1 MNLFRVGLL
10 LSAACIAACSF
21 EFSTAN
27 ISEAWLARDDAG
39 KDKTKTFGTK
49 DTFYCVVH
57 LANAP
62 DDTRIKAVWI
72 AVKCEGAPEN
82 YEIGSAVVTAGS
94 GEVVHKMTLP
104 KAWPVG
110 SYKVELHLND
120 KLAKTLEF
128 QVQS

>member
-1 MNLFRVGLL
+1 MTLLRVALL
-10 LSAACIAACSF
+10 VFTGCLAACSF

-27 ISEAWLARDDAG
+27 ISEAWLARDNAG
-39 KDKTKTFGTK
+39 QDKTTTFGTK
-49 DTFYCVVH
+49 DTFYCIVR

-62 DDTRIKAVWI
+62 DDTRVKAVWI

-82 YEIGSAVVTAGS
+82 YEIGSAVVTSGS
-94 GEVVHKMTLP
+94 GEIVHKMTLP

-110 SYKVELHLND
+110 TYKVELHLND

-128 QVQS
+128 QVQP